1 MNTTIVAHFVE
12 DLKFTNEG
20 VENKFTDIQ
29 ANENEYQC
37 IFYEIE

>member
-1 MNTTIVAHFVE
+1 MNIAIVAHFVE

-20 VENKFTDIQ
+20 AESKFTDIQ

-37 IFYEIE
+37 IFHEIE